1 MLMPGRSYNSA
12 GYRYGFNGQEKDDEV
27 YGSGNINTAEFW
39 QYDTRLGRRWNVDP
53 LTYEWQSSYAAFNNN
68 PVYFNDPLGLQGERP
83 QDGTADNPQNGET
96 CTNPDGTGEY
106 FANGSWHQSRI
117 QGTQLPDAE
126 ITTPRRE
133 GANPP
138 QEYGNV
144 YRTDREGES
153 IWPVGIEP
161 GGNGWTFVK
170 GPDFYRTEGRTNM
183 VQVMHDYPNS
193 YGLFKPRTINDLK
206 AEEAVQSGGKDAVLG
221 LGAGVAAP
229 FAIGYGAMYG
239 PMAYGMASE
248 AYITTT
254 SYLYV
259 QGQMALGQIA
269 ATGSGA
275 LGATY
280 AYLKGQTG
288 GMYQWYRNKPSYSF
302 NLQQNTLQSI
312 SWGASPKHLDKIG
325 SPSLRNLN
333 MMIRLTKLPPGSM
346 WRTADAGHFHI
357 KK

>member
-27 YGSGNINTAEFW
+27 YGSGNITTAEFW

-170 GPDFYRTEGRTNM
+170 GPDFYRTAGRTNM

-229 FAIGYGAMYG
+229 FVAGYGSIVCSSCRCCVISRRVKCFCLWLFPCNENVGVSWIRRNNSSWAKYG
-239 PMAYGMASE
+239 RG
-248 AYITTT
+248 
-254 SYLYV
+254 
-259 QGQMALGQIA
+259 
-269 ATGSGA
+269 
-275 LGATY
+275 
-280 AYLKGQTG
+280 K
-288 GMYQWYRNKPSYSF
+288 
-302 NLQQNTLQSI
+302 
-312 SWGASPKHLDKIG
+312 
-325 SPSLRNLN
+325 
-333 MMIRLTKLPPGSM
+333 
-346 WRTADAGHFHI
+346 
-357 KK
+357 